1 MEIVLAKPCECSLF
15 TGYVMAHPPKPQD
28 ESTTAF
34 AKGVKSM
41 GKSDPKPGKKMKKVA
56 KAMVNDAKDGRPK
69 SKV

>member
-1 MEIVLAKPCECSLF
+1 
-15 TGYVMAHPPKPQD
+15 
-28 ESTTAF
+28 
-34 AKGVKSM
+34 M

>member
-1 MEIVLAKPCECSLF
+1 M
-15 TGYVMAHPPKPQD
+15 THPPKPQD